1 MKENEYELLEGV
13 IESVVYHND
22 ENDYSVIEL
31 VSGGDTLVTVVGAVP
46 MPAEGETLRLTGSYV
61 FHKEYGRQFS
71 ITSCEKFLPTDEE
84 GIISYLSSGAIRGIG
99 PVTALKIVNKFGA
112 DTFDVMENHPEW
124 LADISGITRKKAA
137 AICEAFRRTA
147 DYRGVHLFCK
157 DFLENSE
164 IGRVYKALGADAV
177 ERLQKNPYLL
187 CEETVGIAFEKA
199 DTIAKHL
206 GMPSDAIE
214 RMYHGIRF
222 ALRYN
227 SEMSGHTCLPYEK
240 LVQASCAILEVSRE
254 TVEDAM
260 RSLVA
265 DGRLYL
271 DHDGDA
277 LYAMTEEVYRGE
289 CYIVNKLGLL
299 LRNRGRLS
307 DADINALIDKEEIAA
322 DITFAPMQRAALRES
337 LREGVFVMTGG
348 PGTGKTTIIKAMLR
362 IFESM
367 GLKTVLCAPTGR
379 AAKRMSEQTGEEAKT
394 VHRLLEM
401 MRTQANDLRFQ
412 RNERNPID
420 EKVVI
425 LDEASMMDLSLTEA
439 LLRAMPRYA
448 KLVLIGD
455 AHQLPSVGAGNV
467 LDDLIGS
474 GVIPTVCLTDI
485 FRQSRESL
493 IVTNAHKIQK
503 GEPPEL
509 SVVDRDFFFLRMEDE
524 QRIPELV
531 CDLVCR
537 RLPKAYGEEI
547 RSKIQII
554 TPSKKGAGGI
564 ESLNPRLQERLNP
577 KATSKAEKEHH
588 GTLFRVGDRVMQTSN
603 DYDVLWEKNGV
614 EGQGIFNGDIGVI
627 ESINLREKNLKI
639 RFDDRLALYDFDRLS
654 DLELAYAVTVHK
666 SQGSE
671 YDVVLVP
678 AYRCPP
684 MLMTRNLL
692 YTAVTRARRMVI
704 LVGHLDVVYKM
715 VENNREILRY
725 TTLGRRLSQ
734 TLSDF

>member
-1 MKENEYELLEGV
+1 
-13 IESVVYHND
+13 
-22 ENDYSVIEL
+22 
-31 VSGGDTLVTVVGAVP
+31 
-46 MPAEGETLRLTGSYV
+46 
-61 FHKEYGRQFS
+61 
-71 ITSCEKFLPTDEE
+71 
-84 GIISYLSSGAIRGIG
+84 
-99 PVTALKIVNKFGA
+99 
-112 DTFDVMENHPEW
+112 
-124 LADISGITRKKAA
+124 
-137 AICEAFRRTA
+137 
-147 DYRGVHLFCK
+147 
-157 DFLENSE
+157 
-164 IGRVYKALGADAV
+164 
-177 ERLQKNPYLL
+177 
-187 CEETVGIAFEKA
+187 
-199 DTIAKHL
+199 
-206 GMPSDAIE
+206 
-214 RMYHGIRF
+214 
-222 ALRYN
+222 
-227 SEMSGHTCLPYEK
+227 
-240 LVQASCAILEVSRE
+240 
-254 TVEDAM
+254 
-260 RSLVA
+260 
-265 DGRLYL
+265 
-271 DHDGDA
+271 
-277 LYAMTEEVYRGE
+277 
-289 CYIVNKLGLL
+289 
-299 LRNRGRLS
+299 
-307 DADINALIDKEEIAA
+307 
-322 DITFAPMQRAALRES
+322 
-337 LREGVFVMTGG
+337 
-348 PGTGKTTIIKAMLR
+348 
-362 IFESM
+362 
-367 GLKTVLCAPTGR
+367 
-379 AAKRMSEQTGEEAKT
+379 
-394 VHRLLEM
+394 M
-401 MRTQANDLRFQ
+401 MRTQTNDLRFQ

-439 LLRAMPRYA
+439 LLRAMPRYC

-503 GEPPEL
+503 GELPEL
-509 SVVDRDFFFLRMEDE
+509 TAVDRDFFFLRMEDE
-524 QRIPELV
+524 ERIPELV

-577 KATSKAEKEHH
+577 KAQGKVEKEHH
-588 GTLFRVGDRVMQTSN
+588 GTLFREGDRVMQTSN

-614 EGQGIFNGDIGVI
+614 EGQGIFNGDIGII

-639 RFDDRLALYDFDRLS
+639 RFDDRLALYDFERLS
-654 DLELAYAVTVHK
+654 ELELAYAVTVHK

-704 LVGHLDVVYKM
+704 LVGHLDVVHKM

-725 TTLGRRLSQ
+725 TTLRRRLFQ
-734 TLSDF
+734 TLTDF